1 MIDRINV
8 GAGVFF
14 VLAGAVFLLDGLE
27 VISVG
32 TAWLWPLLLIAAGV
46 ALVLAGRG
54 RRRAKP

>member
-14 VLAGAVFLLDGLE
+14 VLAGVVFLLDALE

-32 TAWLWPLLLIAAGV
+32 TAWLWPLLLIAGGV

-54 RRRAKP
+54 GRRP

>member
-14 VLAGAVFLLDGLE
+14 VLAGLVFLLDGVE
-27 VISVG
+27 VIAVG
-32 TAWLWPLLLIAAGV
+32 TAWLWPLLLIALGT

-54 RRRAKP
+54 RRDS

>member
-14 VLAGAVFLLDGLE
+14 VLAGLVFLLDGLE
-27 VISVG
+27 IIAVG
-32 TAWLWPLLLIAAGV
+32 TAWLWPLLLIALGT

-54 RRRAKP
+54 GRDS